1 MKQDIVLAG
10 VGGQGILTLATAVDR
25 AALRT
30 GLNMKQSEVHGMAQR
45 GGAVTA
51 HLRISDRRIWS
62 DLIPRGGADV
72 LLSLEPLEALRQ
84 LGAVTPGGVIVS
96 NTNPIANIAEYPD
109 LDGLVNELNQ
119 LPGTVLLDADAIARE
134 AGHVRSAN
142 MVMLGALSVFLQV
155 DTGALRD
162 VVQELFAAKGAQ
174 TVDVNQRAFDEG
186 RAVATAAAK

>member
-1 MKQDIVLAG
+1 MAG

-25 AALRT
+25 AALAT
-30 GLNMKQSEVHGMAQR
+30 GLNLKQSEVHGMAQR

-51 HLRISDRRIWS
+51 HLRISEHVIWS

-72 LLSLEPLEALRQ
+72 LLSLEPMEALRQ
-84 LGAVTPGGVIVS
+84 QGAVAPGGVIVS
-96 NTNPIANIAEYPD
+96 NTNPIANIDDYPD
-109 LDGLVNELNQ
+109 VDSLVNELNQ
-119 LPGTVLLDADAIARE
+119 RPCTVLLDANAIARE

-162 VVQELFAAKGAQ
+162 VVQELFAVKGAQ
-174 TVDVNQRAFDEG
+174 TSDVNLRAFDEG
-186 RAVATAAAK
+186 RAVADAIRERGRG